1 MVSFG
6 LCSDFRVGLCVISQR
21 TKNISYQSFFKSR
34 MMNNN
39 VISFLFTWHLS
50 GCMENTVS
58 GLVPWGARMLT
69 YTGQRSTKTFGAAAL
84 VALKDAE
91 GTRFVWP
98 WEEKRSCWGP
108 TRSLPVPMRRLLR
121 RWSQAL
127 TEICGGR
134 TVQWSWIGAGDIHT
148 DYKGKLST
156 MKTVRLWSR
165 YPKRLN
171 NLHPWRPVWIKPRTE
186 VQKWLCLDRRLD

>member
-69 YTGQRSTKTFGAAAL
+69 YTVNWAKGHQDIWGSSTCYIK
-84 VALKDAE
+84 K
-91 GTRFVWP
+91 
-98 WEEKRSCWGP
+98 CWGNEVC
-108 TRSLPVPMRRLLR
+108 L
-121 RWSQAL
+121 AL
-127 TEICGGR
+127 GR
-134 TVQWSWIGAGDIHT
+134 E
-148 DYKGKLST
+148 KKLSGAYQKLASTYEKVVEKMKPGSYWDMCWQNST
-156 MKTVRLWSR
+156 MVMNWSR
-165 YPKRLN
+165 GCSHRL
-171 NLHPWRPVWIKPRTE
+171 
-186 VQKWLCLDRRLD
+186 